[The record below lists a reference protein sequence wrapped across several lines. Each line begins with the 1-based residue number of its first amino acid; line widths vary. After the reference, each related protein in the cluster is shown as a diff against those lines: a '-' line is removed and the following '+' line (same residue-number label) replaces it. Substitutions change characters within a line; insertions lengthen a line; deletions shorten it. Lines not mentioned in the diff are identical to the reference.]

1 MTYCLIKNKNNP
13 PDINGYGSV
22 TNNFLMQ
29 QNFIS
34 YEEYTNFLNSIGIAY
49 QNYDLFNTNIQ
60 KTIDKNRNVF
70 TINKNIDPQEP
81 ITNIGLSQLK
91 IYCNWLNTKDLK
103 YLLDFP
109 YNLRTNTKN
118 IQDTE
123 FWIPSYHEWYKAVYY
138 DPIIEQYWLFPN
150 KSNSIDNISTLSPY
164 GLINAGFKYYTI
176 LDDTDLQIPENKY
189 AIAGGSKNRNPINAK
204 SGTIRYVSN
213 SYYAG
218 YISAR
223 LCKKSEIKKFVLKL
237 YDIYGDGWGPNSLS
251 INDSSNK
258 LLYDNISLKDGY
270 GPRSAIIEVDKV
282 ERNINIRYNKQDNLS
297 YENYYEIYDF
307 DTKTLIYKSNTHETP
322 LENNIIALL

>member
-13 PDINGYGSV
+13 PDTNGYGSV
-22 TNNFLMQ
+22 GNNFLIQ

-34 YEEYTNFLNSIGIAY
+34 CEDYANFLNSIGIAY

-60 KTIDKNRNVF
+60 KIINKNRSIFTID
-70 TINKNIDPQEP
+70 KNIDPQEP
-81 ITNIGLSQLK
+81 ITSIGLSQLK
-91 IYCNWLNTKDLK
+91 IYCNWLNTKELK

-118 IQDTE
+118 RQDME
-123 FWIPSYHEWYKAVYY
+123 FWIPSYSEWYKAAYY
-138 DPIIEQYWLFPN
+138 DPVIEQYWLFPN
-150 KSNSIDNISTLSPY
+150 KSNSIDHISTLSPY

-189 AIAGGSKNRNPINAK
+189 AIAGGSKNRNAINAK

-213 SYYAG
+213 AYYAD

-223 LCKKSEIKKFVLKL
+223 LCRKSEIKKFVLKL
-237 YDIYGDGWGPNSLS
+237 YDTYGDGWGLNSIS

-258 LLYDNISLKDGY
+258 LLYDNISLRDGY
-270 GPRSAIIEVDKV
+270 GPMNAVIEVDKV
-282 ERNINIRYNKQDNLS
+282 ERNINIRYNKKDDLS

-307 DTKTLIYKSNTHETP
+307 DTKMLIYKSNAHETP
-322 LENNIIALL
+322 PENTIIALS